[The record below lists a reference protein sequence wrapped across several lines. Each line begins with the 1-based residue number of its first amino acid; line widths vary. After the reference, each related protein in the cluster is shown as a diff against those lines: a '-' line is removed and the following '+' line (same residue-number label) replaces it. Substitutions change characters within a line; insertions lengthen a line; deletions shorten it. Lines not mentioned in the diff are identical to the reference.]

1 MCKEYLIISIF
12 IDIIFYEVVLMSR
25 YIKDNVVTG
34 YVTGIEPYGIFI
46 SLDDYYTGLIH
57 ISEISS
63 NFVRDVADYVTI
75 GEKIKVKVI
84 DVNDKNHQ
92 VKLSIK
98 DIKYKS
104 GDKAKINETVHGFST
119 LQSKLPYWIQEKNRE
134 IDKNDNL

>member
-1 MCKEYLIISIF
+1 
-12 IDIIFYEVVLMSR
+12 MSR